1 MERREVFK
9 MNKNNI
15 DENWLR
21 REIDKC
27 KSIINNKST
36 RDVEK
41 IGPTAYLKSLMEK
54 EVSNK

>member
-1 MERREVFK
+1 